1 MRKIWGRD
9 MRSVPGRERPLKV
22 ARISL
27 GIVTVGPRTHLLR
40 RRARALVLL
49 AVLAAPSCA
58 GLPFGRRLFEYEE
71 EIYLGVDGTA
81 TVNVN
86 ASVASLVALRGA
98 PLPVDPQARVDRE
111 RVREF
116 FTGPGSRV
124 TRVSLSRRDRRR
136 FVHVSIDVDDI
147 RRLSGVKPFGWS
159 SYRLDGKNGVLEF
172 HQVLGKAV
180 GQDVGDVGWKGD
192 EAVRFRVHVPSE
204 IPFHNSPG
212 GVERG
217 NILSWDQPL
226 SARAAGTPLDIEF
239 QMEPRS
245 ILYSTLLLF
254 GGTILAAACAFGVA
268 IWFFVKRGRRADII
282 ESAR

>member
-1 MRKIWGRD
+1 VIA
-9 MRSVPGRERPLKV
+9 EV
-22 ARISL
+22 ARISFRV
-27 GIVTVGPRTHLLR
+27 VTLDTR
-40 RRARALVLL
+40 RCRALAVALL
-49 AVLAAPSCA
+49 AVLAASSCA
-58 GLPFGRRLFEYEE
+58 ASPFGRRLFEYEE
-71 EIYLGVDGTA
+71 EIYLNVDGTA

-98 PLPVDPQARVDRE
+98 PLPVDPLARVDRD

-136 FVHVSIDVDDI
+136 FVHVSMDVDDI
-147 RRLSGVKPFGWS
+147 RRLPAVTPFDWS
-159 SYRLDGKNGVLEF
+159 SYRLERKGGVLEF
-172 HQVLGKAV
+172 RQVLGRAA
-180 GQDVGDVGWKGD
+180 GQDVGDVGWTGN

-204 IPFHNSPG
+204 IPFHNSPTG
-212 GVERG
+212 QERG

-226 SARAAGTPLDIEF
+226 AARAAGAPLEMEF
-239 QMEPRS
+239 QMEPQS

-254 GGTILAAACAFGVA
+254 GGTIVAAACAFGAA
-268 IWFFVKRGRRADII
+268 IWFFVKRGRRANII